1 MKVLL
6 PYSHARHNYLVP
18 KDSGGAWYKMKGGR
32 LFSCATVV
40 WRLATK
46 SINHKVRTVKAEL

>member
-18 KDSGGAWYKMKGGR
+18 KDQ
-32 LFSCATVV
+32 
-40 WRLATK
+40 
-46 SINHKVRTVKAEL
+46 INTWVSENTQQVELKQEQILHGNP